1 MAIAISVFE
10 SWERFLFIPTGII
23 LSTLA
28 YFYFV
33 MKLPTNHMQ
42 TNEKNFN
49 LSLNWCGKN
58 AIGNRQ
64 QCLCI
69 IANTLTWGIRQSKF
83 CDCRNKSNKTKRVSE
98 INNNNRP
105 IIFSNES
112 GCVSLC
118 DSWQTSGRSIFL
130 HREPACVV
138 CCVSNILLRIY
149 RRSFL

>member
-1 MAIAISVFE
+1 M
-10 SWERFLFIPTGII
+10 R
-23 LSTLA
+23 LA
-28 YFYFV
+28 
-33 MKLPTNHMQ
+33 TDN
-42 TNEKNFN
+42 
-49 LSLNWCGKN
+49 S
-58 AIGNRQ
+58 
-64 QCLCI
+64 LCI

-130 HREPACVV
+130 YREPACVV
-138 CCVSNILLRIY
+138 WVIYYYESIDVRLYRCAGQNKKRKQMRKDIENIPSRSRHCIS
-149 RRSFL
+149 SFLNYRYYIFPYRKWFKNLLIGNSASD

>member
-10 SWERFLFIPTGII
+10 SWERFLFILTGII

-49 LSLNWCGKN
+49 LSLNWCVKN

-64 QCLCI
+64 QSVYYREHVDLRHKAEQILRLSKQIKQDEACL
-69 IANTLTWGIRQSKF
+69 
-83 CDCRNKSNKTKRVSE
+83 RN
-98 INNNNRP
+98 
-105 IIFSNES
+105 
-112 GCVSLC
+112 
-118 DSWQTSGRSIFL
+118 QQ
-130 HREPACVV
+130 
-138 CCVSNILLRIY
+138 
-149 RRSFL
+149 